1 MGKSEVACTQASV
14 CIACLFLVR
23 FHAYNSLIIFLILL
37 TCISFIVGLIKLAPP
52 KEVLMISI
60 IIITGY
66 LNIYN
71 FIYWFYNYLC
81 VVTDSNPFVFRRNLW
96 NTGDKRDN

>member
-1 MGKSEVACTQASV
+1 
-14 CIACLFLVR
+14 
-23 FHAYNSLIIFLILL
+23 
-37 TCISFIVGLIKLAPP
+37 
-52 KEVLMISI
+52 MISI